1 MYPWIEPFTGTD
13 VRVWMG
19 NNVDVCAVLC
29 FLYLGMI
36 RYGPNICK
44 SVFGEKG
51 NSPDPAWLRYAM
63 VLWNLFLSAFSCS
76 GMIVM
81 VPALIKQFAKDGW
94 HNTLCIHHDE
104 LLYSTTVGFWTGL
117 FALSK
122 IFELIDTVF
131 LVLQKQ
137 KLPPFLHWYH
147 HVSVLIFSW
156 MSYTVGNSTMAIF
169 AAMNI
174 TVHTIMYF
182 YFAVCAMGL
191 KRIARPFAKFI
202 TTIQIL
208 QMVGGSVVTFY
219 SFVVNFQSYQNGID
233 DVNKLPCAVNKATAR
248 FGSIMYLSYLYLFSK
263 LFVNSYM
270 RKPAP
275 RGEKPAKKA
284 E

>member
-182 YFAVCAMGL
+182 YFCRVRHGPEAYCAPLRQVHHHDSDLADGGRL
-191 KRIARPFAKFI
+191 CRDLLQLCRQFPVLPERHRRRQQAPLRCEQGHRP
-202 TTIQIL
+202 L
-208 QMVGGSVVTFY
+208 
-219 SFVVNFQSYQNGID
+219 
-233 DVNKLPCAVNKATAR
+233 R
-248 FGSIMYLSYLYLFSK
+248 FHHVPL
-263 LFVNSYM
+263 V
-270 RKPAP
+270 PVP
-275 RGEKPAKKA
+275 V
-284 E
+284 